1 MLKLLLDEHIFPGI
15 AEMTA
20 KLAPA
25 LKAHSIH
32 DWREGRLL
40 NQPDL
45 RILREAGEARLTLV
59 TFDVNTIPVLLAE
72 MAELGES
79 HAGVIFVSIRSFAQ
93 NDYGALA
100 RALAG
105 LWKQSRTE
113 VWTNRVVFLQKAA
126 RPSR

>member
-1 MLKLLLDEHIFPGI
+1 MLKLLLDEHIFSGI

-45 RILREAGEARLTLV
+45 RILREACKAVDRFAATADAGASAAPALHDDPPTAPV
-59 TFDVNTIPVLLAE
+59 T
-72 MAELGES
+72 
-79 HAGVIFVSIRSFAQ
+79 
-93 NDYGALA
+93 
-100 RALAG
+100 
-105 LWKQSRTE
+105 SR
-113 VWTNRVVFLQKAA
+113 
-126 RPSR
+126 